1 MQDGAM
7 AAMGN
12 AGFRN
17 MMFSVLAGSN
27 STNANGSSGG
37 GGGQQQQPQQQQ
49 HSTMV

>member
-12 AGFRN
+12 ANFRN
-17 MMFSVLAGSN
+17 MMFSVMAGSN
-27 STNANGSSGG
+27 STNANSGG
-37 GGGQQQQPQQQQ
+37 SAQQQPQQQQ